1 MDCTLIVFSLHI
13 TKDVT
18 LYLNMFFVFQVERLK
33 ISHQSSPTP
42 PDDTSS
48 NAAALAELQSRLEA
62 DHKQQIDSLQ
72 NKITNLEQ
80 QVTQANTDLAQSQA
94 QYSEANS
101 RLQKVQTDNTVK
113 DVKISEL
120 ESTISEKET
129 ESEDL
134 LLLLETNSEKLAA
147 QKARLKELGETVS
160 ESEEEE
166 EEDD

>member
-1 MDCTLIVFSLHI
+1 
-13 TKDVT
+13 
-18 LYLNMFFVFQVERLK
+18 MFFVFQVERLK

-42 PDDTSS
+42 PDDTS
-48 NAAALAELQSRLEA
+48 NTAALAELQSRLEA
-62 DHKQQIDSLQ
+62 EHKQQIDSLQ

-80 QVTQANTDLAQSQA
+80 QVTQANTDLAQAQA
-94 QYSEANS
+94 QYSEVNS
-101 RLQKVQTDNTVK
+101 RLQKAQTDNTVK

>member
-1 MDCTLIVFSLHI
+1 M
-13 TKDVT
+13 
-18 LYLNMFFVFQVERLK
+18 
-33 ISHQSSPTP
+33 
-42 PDDTSS
+42 
-48 NAAALAELQSRLEA
+48 
-62 DHKQQIDSLQ
+62 
-72 NKITNLEQ
+72 
-80 QVTQANTDLAQSQA
+80 
-94 QYSEANS
+94 
-101 RLQKVQTDNTVK
+101 QKVQTDNTVK

-120 ESTISEKET
+120 VSTISEKET

>member
-1 MDCTLIVFSLHI
+1 M
-13 TKDVT
+13 
-18 LYLNMFFVFQVERLK
+18 
-33 ISHQSSPTP
+33 
-42 PDDTSS
+42 
-48 NAAALAELQSRLEA
+48 
-62 DHKQQIDSLQ
+62 Q

-94 QYSEANS
+94 QYNEVNS

-113 DVKISEL
+113 DVKISDL
-120 ESTISEKET
+120 ESMISEKET

>member
-1 MDCTLIVFSLHI
+1 M
-13 TKDVT
+13 
-18 LYLNMFFVFQVERLK
+18 
-33 ISHQSSPTP
+33 
-42 PDDTSS
+42 SS
-48 NAAALAELQSRLEA
+48 NTAALAELESRLEA
-62 DHKQQIDSLQ
+62 EHKQQIDSLQ
-72 NKITNLEQ
+72 NKIRNLEQ
-80 QVTQANTDLAQSQA
+80 QVTQANTDLAQSKA
-94 QYSEANS
+94 QYSEVNS